1 MNILT
6 VCGFAVI
13 SACIIAVIRSLRPE
27 LATIAAAVAGLLIV
41 TYVASSV
48 MPFVAFIKDIASQ
61 RGVES
66 YFTLMLK
73 ALAISFCCR
82 MSSEICRD
90 CGENTLASRVEL
102 AGKAGIVLISLP
114 IIQQLFEIA
123 EDMLG

>member
-6 VCGFAVI
+6 VCGFAIVA
-13 SACIIAVIRSLRPE
+13 ACIIAVVRTLRPE
-27 LATIAAAVAGLLIV
+27 LASVAAAVAGILISA
-41 TYVASSV
+41 YVISAV
-48 MPFVAFIKDIASQ
+48 LPFITFVKEIASE

-73 ALAISFCCR
+73 ALAITFCCR
-82 MSSEICRD
+82 TSAEICRD
-90 CGENTLASRVEL
+90 CGESSLASRVEL
-102 AGKAGIVLISLP
+102 AGKAGIVVISLP

>member
-1 MNILT
+1 MNIIA

-13 SACIIAVIRSLRPE
+13 TACIIAAIRNLRPE
-27 LATIAAAVAGLLIV
+27 LAGISASVAGVLIMAYAV
-41 TYVASSV
+41 ETVV
-48 MPFVAFIKDIASQ
+48 PLVAFVKDVAAE

-82 MSSEICRD
+82 MSAEICRD

-102 AGKAGIVLISLP
+102 AGKVGIVLISLP
-114 IIQQLFEIA
+114 IVKQLFEIA
-123 EDMLG
+123 KDMLG